1 MITDNLLMLSGTTSA
16 TTGVTTGQDLSQVAA
31 NYISENVVDTGNA
44 TNIARDMGE
53 GESLYIVFTVTEAFT
68 SGGAATVAIN
78 CVVSPATAL
87 TGSTTVGSVAA
98 TAVASLTL
106 GTQFVVR
113 INPLVASLGLRY
125 LGVIYTIATA
135 TTTAGAMTAYV
146 VKDFQDGKKFYKS
159 GFELV

>member
-1 MITDNLLMLSGTTSA
+1 MITDNLLMLSGTTSS

-31 NYISENVVDTGNA
+31 TYNSENIVDTGNA

-53 GESLYIVFTVTEAFT
+53 GEPLYIVFTVTEAFV
-68 SGGAATVAIN
+68 GVGATVAIN
-78 CVVSPATAL
+78 CVVSAATAL

-113 INPLVASLGLRY
+113 IDPLVASLGLRY

-146 VKDFQDGKKFYKS
+146 VKDFQDGKKFYAS
-159 GFELV
+159 GFAIV

>member
-1 MITDNLLMLSGTTSA
+1 MITDNLLMLSGTTSS

-31 NYISENVVDTGNA
+31 AYNSENIVDTGNA

-53 GESLYIVFTVTEAFT
+53 GEDLYIVFTVTESFV
-68 SGGAATVAIN
+68 GVGATVAIN
-78 CVVSPATAL
+78 CVVSAATAL
-87 TGSTTVGSVAA
+87 TTPTTVGSVAA
-98 TAVASLTL
+98 TGVASLTL
-106 GTQFVVR
+106 GAQFVVR

-146 VKDFQDGKKFYKS
+146 VKDFQDGKKFYAS
-159 GFELV
+159 GFTVL

>member
-31 NYISENVVDTGNA
+31 AYNSESIVDLGT
-44 TNIARDMGE
+44 ARDIGE
-53 GESLYIVFTVTEAFT
+53 GEPLYIVFTVTEAFV
-68 SGGAATVAIN
+68 GAGATVAIN
-78 CVVSPATAL
+78 CVVSAATAL
-87 TGSTTVGSVAA
+87 TTPTTVGSIAA

-146 VKDFQDGKKFYKS
+146 VKDFQDGKKFYAS
-159 GFELV
+159 GFTVL

>member
-1 MITDNLLMLSGTTSA
+1 MITDNLLMLSGTTSS

-31 NYISENVVDTGNA
+31 AYNSENIVDTGNA

-53 GESLYIVFTVTEAFT
+53 GESLYIVFTVTEAFV
-68 SGGAATVAIN
+68 GVGATVAMN
-78 CVVSPATAL
+78 CVVSTAVGL
-87 TGSTTVGSVAA
+87 GSPTTVGSVAA

-106 GTQFVVR
+106 GAQFVVR
-113 INPLVASLGLRY
+113 ISPLVASLGLRY
-125 LGVIYTIATA
+125 LGVNYTIATA

>member
-31 NYISENVVDTGNA
+31 AYNSENIVDTGNA

-53 GESLYIVFTVTEAFT
+53 GESLYIVFTVTEAFV
-68 SGGAATVAIN
+68 GVGATVAIN
-78 CVVSPATAL
+78 CVVSAATAL
-87 TGSTTVGSVAA
+87 TTPTTVGSIAA
-98 TAVASLTL
+98 TAVGSLTL

>member
-16 TTGVTTGQDLSQVAA
+16 TTGVTTGQDLSQVAGA
-31 NYISENVVDTGNA
+31 YNSENIVDTGNA

-53 GESLYIVFTVTEAFT
+53 GEPLYIVFTVTEAFV
-68 SGGAATVAIN
+68 GVGATVAIN
-78 CVVSPATAL
+78 CVVSAATAL
-87 TGSTTVGSVAA
+87 TTPTTIGSIAA
-98 TAVASLTL
+98 TAVGSLTL

-135 TTTAGAMTAYV
+135 TTTSGAMTAYV

>member
-1 MITDNLLMLSGTTSA
+1 MLSGTTSA

-31 NYISENVVDTGNA
+31 AYNSESIVDTGNA

-53 GESLYIVFTVTEAFT
+53 GEPLYIVFTVTEAFV
-68 SGGAATVAIN
+68 GVGATVAIN
-78 CVVSPATAL
+78 CVVSAATAL
-87 TGSTTVGSVAA
+87 TTPTTVGSIAA
-98 TAVASLTL
+98 TAVGSLTL

-135 TTTAGAMTAYV
+135 TTTAGAMSAYV
-146 VKDFQDGKKFYKS
+146 VKDFQDGKKFYAS
-159 GFELV
+159 GFAIV

>member
-1 MITDNLLMLSGTTSA
+1 MLSGTTSS

-31 NYISENVVDTGNA
+31 AYNSENIVDTGNA

-53 GESLYIVFTVTEAFT
+53 GEPLYIVFTVTEAFV
-68 SGGAATVAIN
+68 GVGATVAIN
-78 CVVSPATAL
+78 CVVSAATAL
-87 TGSTTVGSVAA
+87 TTPTTVGSIAA
-98 TAVASLTL
+98 TAVGSLTL

-146 VKDFQDGKKFYKS
+146 VKDFQDGKKFYAS
-159 GFELV
+159 GFAIV

>member
-53 GESLYIVFTVTEAFT
+53 GESLYIVFTVTESFV
-68 SGGAATVAIN
+68 GVGATVAIN

-113 INPLVASLGLRY
+113 IDPLVASLGLRY

-146 VKDFQDGKKFYKS
+146 VKDFQDGKKFYAS
-159 GFELV
+159 GFAIV

>member
-1 MITDNLLMLSGTTSA
+1 MITDNLLMLSGTTSS

-31 NYISENVVDTGNA
+31 AYNSENIVDTGNA

-53 GESLYIVFTVTEAFT
+53 GEPLYIVFTVTEAFV
-68 SGGAATVAIN
+68 GVGATVAIN
-78 CVVSPATAL
+78 CVVSAATAL
-87 TGSTTVGSVAA
+87 TTPTTVGSIAA
-98 TAVASLTL
+98 TAVGSLTL

-135 TTTAGAMTAYV
+135 TTTAGAMSAYV

>member
-1 MITDNLLMLSGTTSA
+1 MITDNLLMLSGTTSS

-31 NYISENVVDTGNA
+31 AYNSENIVDTGNA

-53 GESLYIVFTVTEAFT
+53 GEPLYIVFTVTEAFV
-68 SGGAATVAIN
+68 GVGATVAIN
-78 CVVSPATAL
+78 CVVSAATAL
-87 TGSTTVGSVAA
+87 TTPTTVGSIAA
-98 TAVASLTL
+98 TAVGSLTL

-146 VKDFQDGKKFYKS
+146 VKDFQDGKKFYAS
-159 GFELV
+159 GFAIV

>member
-1 MITDNLLMLSGTTSA
+1 MITDNLLMLSGTTSS
-16 TTGVTTGQDLSQVAA
+16 TTGVTTGQNLAA
-31 NYISENVVDTGNA
+31 AASSPISENVIDTGNA

-53 GESLYIVFTVTEAFT
+53 GEPLYIVFTVTEAFV
-68 SGGAATVAIN
+68 GAGATVAIN
-78 CVVSPATAL
+78 CVVSAATAL
-87 TGSTTVGSVAA
+87 TTPTTVGSIAA

-135 TTTAGAMTAYV
+135 TTTAGKMSAYV

>member
-31 NYISENVVDTGNA
+31 AYNSENIVDTGNA

-53 GESLYIVFTVTEAFT
+53 GEPLYIVFTVTEAFV
-68 SGGAATVAIN
+68 GVGATVAIN
-78 CVVSPATAL
+78 CVVSAATAL
-87 TGSTTVGSVAA
+87 TTPTTVGSIAA

-135 TTTAGAMTAYV
+135 TTTAGAMSAYV

>member
-1 MITDNLLMLSGTTSA
+1 MITDNLLMLSGTTSS
-16 TTGVTTGQDLSQVAA
+16 TTGVTTGQNLAA
-31 NYISENVVDTGNA
+31 AASSPISENVIDTGNA

-53 GESLYIVFTVTEAFT
+53 GEPLYIVFTVTEAFV
-68 SGGAATVAIN
+68 GAGATVAIN
-78 CVVSPATAL
+78 CVVSAATAL
-87 TGSTTVGSVAA
+87 TTPTTVGSIAA

-135 TTTAGAMTAYV
+135 TTTAGAMSAYV

>member
-1 MITDNLLMLSGTTSA
+1 MITDNLITLSGITTS
-16 TTGVTTGQDLSQVAA
+16 GVTVGQDLSQVVGTY
-31 NYISENVVDTGNA
+31 NSESIVDLGT
-44 TNIARDMGE
+44 ARDIGE
-53 GESLYIVFTVTEAFT
+53 GEPLYIVFTVTEAFV
-68 SGGAATVAIN
+68 GAGATVAIN
-78 CVVSPATAL
+78 CVVSAATAL
-87 TGSTTVGSVAA
+87 TTPTTVGSIAA

-146 VKDFQDGKKFYKS
+146 VKDFQDGKKFYAS
-159 GFELV
+159 GFTVL